1 MADERRIGDRR
12 RVSMSWNGMRE
23 GLRLVTGTAN
33 NDHDL
38 LGRTT
43 FSRLA
48 KEGARWVSPN

>member
-1 MADERRIGDRR
+1 MADERRIGDQR